1 LISALG
7 STQQPAYFNDLIL
20 DTCWKSL
27 VVAKAEEMA
36 SSCAS
41 IKK

>member
-1 LISALG
+1 MSAPG
-7 STQQPAYFNDLIL
+7 RTQQPAYFNDLIL

-27 VVAKAEEMA
+27 VAKAEEMA

-41 IKK
+41 LKK